1 MLSNLQIG
9 IKNYKQELRKSTET
23 FKVIL
28 PNDPIYSPNFL
39 EYAKKLYNEVPKPLC
54 EVGNY
59 CKMISKLKKYSFNKT
74 LARFLTKLK
83 KYC

>member
-1 MLSNLQIG
+1 MPSNLQIG
-9 IKNYKQELRKSTET
+9 IKYYKRELRKSTET

-39 EYAKKLYNEVPKPLC
+39 DYAKNCTMKCQNLC

-74 LARFLTKLK
+74 LARSLTKLK
-83 KYC
+83 KCC